1 MSFNVVFFLM
11 LSILLGLI
19 FYSRIYRKKEKKLM
33 EVEVSYIEELEKFKN
48 NPVEALKTNA
58 INRGKTYGELLR
70 LSSAETEN
78 MINNDLLR
86 VTK

>member
-1 MSFNVVFFLM
+1 MSFHVVFFLM

-33 EVEVSYIEELEKFKN
+33 EVEVSYIEDLRKFKN
-48 NPVEALKTNA
+48 NPIEVLKNKA
-58 INRGKTYGELLR
+58 INEGRTYGEMLG
-70 LSSAETEN
+70 LSSAETEI
-78 MINNDLLR
+78 MINNDLSR